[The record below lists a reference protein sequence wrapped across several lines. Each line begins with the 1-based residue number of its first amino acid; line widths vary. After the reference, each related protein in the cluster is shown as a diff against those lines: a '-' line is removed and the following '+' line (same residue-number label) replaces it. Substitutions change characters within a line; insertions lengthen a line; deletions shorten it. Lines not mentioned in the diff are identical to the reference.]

1 MTDERLLEL
10 FDEFKSAFDAGA
22 APDVRRY
29 LDRAGQNSG
38 ALLLMIDR
46 YMASVPMPALNEDA
60 LERAMQDTDAIQ
72 RLFRALPPASAAPP
86 EGVSAGRWE
95 KLVERFREW
104 AVAGVDARLSGAV
117 ATLDPEMP
125 HRDFGPGVRIS
136 SVTDEPGRSELRVL
150 HEVLDALD
158 GESVVALVQDANGDI
173 LAKEVVDPEGI
184 AVLDIDPRKATSDD
198 VLVALVGIR
207 GEDEHSK

>member
-1 MTDERLLEL
+1 M
-10 FDEFKSAFDAGA
+10 
-22 APDVRRY
+22 
-29 LDRAGQNSG
+29 
-38 ALLLMIDR
+38 
-46 YMASVPMPALNEDA
+46 
-60 LERAMQDTDAIQ
+60 
-72 RLFRALPPASAAPP
+72 
-86 EGVSAGRWE
+86 
-95 KLVERFREW
+95 
-104 AVAGVDARLSGAV
+104 
-117 ATLDPEMP
+117 
-125 HRDFGPGVRIS
+125 
-136 SVTDEPGRSELRVL
+136 TDEPGRSELRVL

>member
-72 RLFRALPPASAAPP
+72 RLFRALPLRRPRRRRCLGRALGEARRAIQGVGRCGCRCAPQ
-86 EGVSAGRWE
+86 
-95 KLVERFREW
+95 
-104 AVAGVDARLSGAV
+104 
-117 ATLDPEMP
+117 
-125 HRDFGPGVRIS
+125 
-136 SVTDEPGRSELRVL
+136 RSRR
-150 HEVLDALD
+150 H
-158 GESVVALVQDANGDI
+158 
-173 LAKEVVDPEGI
+173 P
-184 AVLDIDPRKATSDD
+184 
-198 VLVALVGIR
+198 
-207 GEDEHSK
+207 